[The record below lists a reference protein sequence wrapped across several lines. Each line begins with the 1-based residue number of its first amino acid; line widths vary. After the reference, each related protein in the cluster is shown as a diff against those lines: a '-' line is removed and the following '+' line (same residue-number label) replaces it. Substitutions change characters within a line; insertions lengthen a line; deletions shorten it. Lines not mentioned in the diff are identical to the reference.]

1 MILLDFL
8 KQFTDKPKLHGDIW
22 FYILCRTHNK
32 ISIIEIMS
40 LYKVSKSSLFR
51 IFSIYKSEIESDE
64 EIIIFYIKNS
74 YIYSLSEYKKEKL
87 KKPIPKKVKNIKVE
101 SEDVNNIYMEIIS
114 YLNNKSGKRFSYK
127 NQQTKKYINAR
138 IKEGYILDD
147 FKKVIDIK
155 CLKWLNSSMEDYLRP
170 QTLFSNKFEGY
181 INETLKTKKDTVDKA
196 NETINKA
203 KQFDWDFDS

>member
-1 MILLDFL
+1 
-8 KQFTDKPKLHGDIW
+8 
-22 FYILCRTHNK
+22 
-32 ISIIEIMS
+32 
-40 LYKVSKSSLFR
+40 
-51 IFSIYKSEIESDE
+51 
-64 EIIIFYIKNS
+64 
-74 YIYSLSEYKKEKL
+74 
-87 KKPIPKKVKNIKVE
+87 
-101 SEDVNNIYMEIIS
+101 MEIIS